1 MLQLKLFKMIA
12 ELQRNIV
19 EGVYFIKFGELFMVT
34 LLKMKSL
41 TVIIQKF
48 Y

>member
-1 MLQLKLFKMIA
+1 MLQLKLLKMIA
-12 ELQRNIV
+12 ELWRNIV
-19 EGVYFIKFGELFMVT
+19 EGVYFIEFGELYMVT